1 MFHVIYVSTAT
12 EPLSPSQLRDL
23 LNVSRQRNHKLGLTG
38 LLLYSHERFIQV
50 LEGPES
56 AVRKVF
62 GSIQRDCRHKN
73 IDMLRLENKESRH
86 FPDWRMGIQ
95 NLTVSIETLPVISHF
110 LEPDFDT
117 SAFQDDSSEAYRM
130 LLAFRKAH
138 DT

>member
-1 MFHVIYVSTAT
+1 MFHVIFVSTAT
-12 EPLSPSQLRDL
+12 EPLPSSQLLDI
-23 LNVSRQRNHKLGLTG
+23 LNVSRQRNHSLGLTG
-38 LLLYSHERFIQV
+38 FLLYSHERFIQV

-56 AVRKVF
+56 AVREVF

-73 IDMLRLENKESRH
+73 IDTLRLENKEGRH
-86 FPDWRMGIQ
+86 FPDWRMGIE
-95 NLTVSIETLPVISHF
+95 NVAVSIATLPVISRF

-117 SAFQDDSSEAYRM
+117 SGFQDDSIEAYRM